1 MIAHSTKKE
10 EALGVLEKW
19 KEEHPK
25 VVEHLQPADILT
37 DSMRGRSSAWWRIRI
52 NLQHVP
58 EELRPEQPEAAADSE
73 SLGGRYSGADRG
85 VSRDA
90 PKTAASS

>member
-1 MIAHSTKKE
+1 MRWRNSRSGRLK
-10 EALGVLEKW
+10 
-19 KEEHPK
+19 HPT
-25 VVEHLQPADILT
+25 VVEHLQPADILV
-37 DSMRGRSSAWWRIRI
+37 DSMRGRSSTWTRVRI

-58 EELRPEQPEAAADSE
+58 EELRPKHEDVTRTAEPV
-73 SLGGRYSGADRG
+73 GRRYSGADRG